1 MRRRLNLGVLVLT
14 VFSIQTLMIHPDETW
29 AQADAPDPG
38 VPDLTSLNVRLS
50 HRTIHA
56 PRRVVK
62 EIVALPNVHA
72 ARSKIAPSPRAAIL
86 EDDHHNRVLILSAS
100 EDGALQAQVLVD
112 VDVAATIPFI
122 TACAEHRR
130 CAYDRRPMTGGLGCV
145 AICIRQALDPAVNH
159 ETP

>member
-1 MRRRLNLGVLVLT
+1 MRRRLNVGILILT
-14 VFSIQTLMIHPDETW
+14 VLLTHTLMIHPDETW

-38 VPDLTSLNVRLS
+38 VPDFTSLNVRLS
-50 HRTIHA
+50 HRTIQA
-56 PRRVVK
+56 PRRFVK
-62 EIVALPNVHA
+62 AIMALPDVHA

-100 EDGALQAQVLVD
+100 EDGTLQAQVLVD

-130 CAYDRRPMTGGLGCV
+130 CAHDRRPMTGGLGCV
-145 AICIRQALDPAVNH
+145 AICIRQALDPAVTH
-159 ETP
+159 DTP

>member
-1 MRRRLNLGVLVLT
+1 MRRRLNVGILILT
-14 VFSIQTLMIHPDETW
+14 VLLTHTLMIHPDETW

-50 HRTIHA
+50 HRTIQA
-56 PRRVVK
+56 PRRFVK
-62 EIVALPNVHA
+62 AIMALPDVHA

-100 EDGALQAQVLVD
+100 EDGTLQAQVLVD

-130 CAYDRRPMTGGLGCV
+130 CAHDRRPMTGGLGCV
-145 AICIRQALDPAVNH
+145 ALCIRQALDPAVTH
-159 ETP
+159 DTP